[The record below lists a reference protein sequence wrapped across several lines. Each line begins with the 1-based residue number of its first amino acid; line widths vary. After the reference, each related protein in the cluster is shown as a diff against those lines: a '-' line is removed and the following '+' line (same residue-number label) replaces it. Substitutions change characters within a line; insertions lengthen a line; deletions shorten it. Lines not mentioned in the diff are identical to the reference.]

1 MKIKLIN
8 VTKKY
13 KNGEELKAVL
23 KDINIELP
31 GNEITAILGHS
42 GSGKS
47 TLLHLIG
54 GLEKVSEGKIFVDNI
69 EITKLSTKKLI
80 DYRRENIGFIF
91 QFYNLV
97 PNLTVRENVEV
108 CSNLTKNPLNI
119 DEVLKEVDL
128 YEHRNKVPSQLSGG
142 QQQRCSLA
150 RAIIKKPK
158 LLLCDEPTGALDS
171 KSSIEVLKLLEKMHK
186 LYNAEICMVTHNW
199 DITKMCNRII
209 EIKDGRIIQNRINEK
224 IISAENLIL

>member
-119 DEVLKEVDL
+119 DQVLKEVDL